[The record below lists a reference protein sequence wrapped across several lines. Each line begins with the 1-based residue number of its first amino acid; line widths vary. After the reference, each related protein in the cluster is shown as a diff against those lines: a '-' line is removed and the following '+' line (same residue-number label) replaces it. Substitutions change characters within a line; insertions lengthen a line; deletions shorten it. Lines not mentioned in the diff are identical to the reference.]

1 MPTHVLDGL
10 ESTEE
15 GIKLL
20 KKGDQFGEVI
30 IDLHH
35 VTPSF
40 DQALIPKVA
49 NIVQSWT
56 KIDGQDFLLRSK
68 QSATCKYETVDHS
81 DSYVNYCKQWVT

>member
-1 MPTHVLDGL
+1 MPAHVLDGL

-35 VTPSF
+35 VQP
-40 DQALIPKVA
+40 QALIKR
-49 NIVQSWT
+49 
-56 KIDGQDFLLRSK
+56 LYLR
-68 QSATCKYETVDHS
+68 
-81 DSYVNYCKQWVT
+81 

>member
-1 MPTHVLDGL
+1 MYERRDATECLAECRIVPAHVLDGL

-49 NIVQSWT
+49 NIVQSW
-56 KIDGQDFLLRSK
+56 DQ
-68 QSATCKYETVDHS
+68 
-81 DSYVNYCKQWVT
+81 N